1 MLAGY
6 VVTPLVYREQVIN
19 ARRMPERLRP
29 LRTRP
34 YRYRHVMAEKVPRH
48 RGEIGRRR
56 MILHFTQTIFNMP
69 LIESDAPMAEASSND
84 LPDRLPFPPT
94 TYSHI
99 LHCSYHDW
107 HPR

>member
-1 MLAGY
+1 
-6 VVTPLVYREQVIN
+6 
-19 ARRMPERLRP
+19 
-29 LRTRP
+29 
-34 YRYRHVMAEKVPRH
+34 MAEKVPRH
-48 RGEIGRRR
+48 EGKSVVVGT
-56 MILHFTQTIFNMP
+56 ILYFRQTILNMP
-69 LIESDAPMAEASSND
+69 LIEPDAAMAEAPSND

>member
-6 VVTPLVYREQVIN
+6 VVRPLVYREQVVN
-19 ARRMPERLRP
+19 ASRMPERLRP
-29 LRTRP
+29 LRS
-34 YRYRHVMAEKVPRH
+34 YRYRHVMAKKVPHH

-69 LIESDAPMAEASSND
+69 LIESDAAMAETSSSD

-99 LHCSYHDW
+99 LHCSYHNW